1 MLIQNL
7 FNYSKLQHLI
17 SPQNFNLITKT
28 LRSYII
34 ENFTNP
40 CKFHDKSNQLHRK
53 RQKIKKKK
61 ERKINISRNH
71 NNPPQTQRTRFQK
84 MNLFPRH
91 PAEARQPARP
101 AACSSS

>member
-1 MLIQNL
+1 MTNQI
-7 FNYSKLQHLI
+7 
-17 SPQNFNLITKT
+17 NF
-28 LRSYII
+28 I
-34 ENFTNP
+34 EN
-40 CKFHDKSNQLHRK
+40 DRKSK
-53 RQKIKKKK
+53 KKKK